1 MQRKYFF
8 LITVIASQQFLVCC
22 EAQHQQEQVQAST
35 ISDSNKNPYSQISA
49 IPLPEGYTRISQP
62 QGSFGEWLR
71 QLALKA
77 DRRVFLY
84 NGNLKAN
91 QDAQFAVIDISVGDQ
106 NLQQCADAAMRLRA
120 EYLAANNRFS
130 EINFKDNEGKNYPF
144 SGSFTKDN
152 WQKYLNQV
160 FSYCGSASLNKQL
173 KPVIPFTQIQPG
185 HLLINP
191 GFPGHVVTVMDVA
204 QNKNGDKI
212 YLLSQSYMP
221 AQDVHIL
228 KNPIS
233 EALSPW
239 YHISEK
245 EEVITPEYRFFKSA
259 LKRW

>member
-8 LITVIASQQFLVCC
+8 LITLIVFLPFLMQCEGQQ
-22 EAQHQQEQVQAST
+22 QQEQLKVPAAT
-35 ISDSNKNPYSQISA
+35 DTNKNPFPQISA
-49 IPLPEGYTRISQP
+49 IPLPEGYARISQP

-71 QLALKA
+71 QLALKT

-84 NGNLKAN
+84 NGKLKAN

-130 EINFKDNEGKNYPF
+130 EINFNDNEGKSYPF
-144 SGSFTKDN
+144 TGAFTKNN
-152 WQKYLNQV
+152 WQKYLNLV

-239 YHISEK
+239 YEITESEQI
-245 EEVITPEYRFFKSA
+245 ITPEYRFFKSA